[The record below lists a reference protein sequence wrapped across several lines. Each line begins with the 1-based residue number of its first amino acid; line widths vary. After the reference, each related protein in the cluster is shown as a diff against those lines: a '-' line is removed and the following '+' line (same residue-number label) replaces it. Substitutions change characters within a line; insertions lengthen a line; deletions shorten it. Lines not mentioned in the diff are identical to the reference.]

1 MIRINLLKPETK
13 DIREPVVTPGAAEEG
28 AKKGPNVGNLIFLA
42 LVIGLGAIFFFQMKA
57 FDRENALLAVARQEK
72 AQLQYVEAKLEEQR
86 KARESLDKKITL
98 IESLNAQRD
107 LAPRLMDELSRR
119 LPDWVWLT
127 EIVYDAKGIQ
137 IKGRAL
143 SNNLIADYISN
154 LEASPQVMN
163 VNLVASTQKTTKGDQ
178 YLEFALRAMVEKK
191 PEPPPSATTGSP
203 ATTAPSGTT
212 GSPGKSAA
220 KKGVQP

>member
-13 DIREPVVTPGAAEEG
+13 DLREQTVTPGMPEEG
-28 AKKGPNVGNLIFLA
+28 TKKGPNAGNLIFLV
-42 LVIGLGAIFFFQMKA
+42 LLIGLGAFFFFQKKA
-57 FDRENALLAVARQEK
+57 MDRENALLTSARQEK
-72 AQLQYVEAKLEEQR
+72 SQLQYVEKKLDEQR
-86 KARESLDKKITL
+86 KARESLNQKITL

-143 SNNLIADYISN
+143 SNNLIADYISS
-154 LEASPQVMN
+154 LEASPQIMN
-163 VNLVASTQKTTKGDQ
+163 VNLVSSTQRTAQGDQ
-178 YLEFALRAMVEKK
+178 YLEFSLRAVVEKK
-191 PEPPPSATTGSP
+191 PEPVP
-203 ATTAPSGTT
+203 AAPE
-212 GSPGKSAA
+212 PAAKPAA
-220 KKGVQP
+220 KKGVKP

>member
-13 DIREPVVTPGAAEEG
+13 DIREQVVTSGVTEEG
-28 AKKGPNVGNLIFLA
+28 PKKGPNVGNLIFLA
-42 LVIGLGAIFFFQMKA
+42 LVIGLGALFFFQKKA
-57 FDRENALLAVARQEK
+57 MDRENALLATARQEK
-72 AQLQYVEAKLEEQR
+72 SQLQYVEAKLEQQR
-86 KARESLDKKITL
+86 KARESLNQKITL

-127 EIVYDAKGIQ
+127 EVIYDAKGIQ

-143 SNNLIADYISN
+143 SNNLIADYISS

-163 VNLVASTQKTTKGDQ
+163 VNLDSSTQKTAQGDQ
-178 YLEFALRAMVEKK
+178 YLEFSLRAMVEKK
-191 PEPPPSATTGSP
+191 PEPVPPTPEP
-203 ATTAPSGTT
+203 AAKP
-212 GSPGKSAA
+212 AA

>member
-1 MIRINLLKPETK
+1 MIRINLLKPETEHV
-13 DIREPVVTPGAAEEG
+13 RESVVTPGVIEEG
-28 AKKGPNVGNLIFLA
+28 VKKGPNVGNLIFLA
-42 LVIGLGAIFFFQMKA
+42 LVIGLAAFFFIQKKA
-57 FDRENALLAVARQEK
+57 MDRENGLLAKARQEK
-72 AQLQYVEAKLEEQR
+72 SQLQYVEAKLEEQR
-86 KARESLDKKITL
+86 KARESLNQKITL

-127 EIVYDAKGIQ
+127 EVTYDAKGIQ

-143 SNNLIADYISN
+143 SNNLIADYISA

-163 VNLVASTQKTTKGDQ
+163 VNLVSSTQKTLKGDQ
-178 YLEFALRAMVEKK
+178 YLEFALRAQVEKK
-191 PEPPPSATTGSP
+191 PEPVPQPPPEP
-203 ATTAPSGTT
+203 AAKP
-212 GSPGKSAA
+212 A

>member
-13 DIREPVVTPGAAEEG
+13 DLREQTVTAVPEEG
-28 AKKGPNVGNLIFLA
+28 GKKGPNFGNLIFLA
-42 LVIGLGAIFFFQMKA
+42 LVIGLGAFFFFQKKA
-57 FDRENALLAVARQEK
+57 IDRENALLTSARQEK
-72 AQLQYVEAKLEEQR
+72 SQLQYVIAKLEEQR
-86 KARESLDKKITL
+86 KARESLNQKITL

-119 LPDWVWLT
+119 LPEWVWLT

-143 SNNLIADYISN
+143 SNNLIADYISS

-163 VNLVASTQKTTKGDQ
+163 VNLVSSTQKTTQGDQ
-178 YLEFALRAMVEKK
+178 YLEFSLRAMVEKK
-191 PEPPPSATTGSP
+191 PEPVPPPPTQEP
-203 ATTAPSGTT
+203 AAKP
-212 GSPGKSAA
+212 AA

>member
-13 DIREPVVTPGAAEEG
+13 DIREQVATPGVAEEG
-28 AKKGPNVGNLIFLA
+28 SKKGPNVGSLIFLILIIA
-42 LVIGLGAIFFFQMKA
+42 LGAFFFYQKKG
-57 FDRENALLAVARQEK
+57 FDRENALLATARKDK
-72 AQLQYVEAKLEEQR
+72 AALQYVEKKLEEQR
-86 KARESLDKKITL
+86 LARASLDQKITL

-119 LPDWVWLT
+119 LPEWVWLS

-143 SNNLIADYISN
+143 SNNLVADYISG

-163 VNLVASTQKTTKGDQ
+163 VNLVSSTQKTTKSDQ
-178 YLEFALRAMVEKK
+178 YVEFSLRAMVEKK
-191 PEPPPSATTGSP
+191 PEPAP
-203 ATTAPSGTT
+203 APAAPS
-212 GSPGKSAA
+212 PGAKPAA

>member
-13 DIREPVVTPGAAEEG
+13 DIRETVAVPGISEEG
-28 AKKGPNVGNLIFLA
+28 SKKGTSLGNLVILF
-42 LVIGLGAIFFFQMKA
+42 LVIGLGLFYFFQKKA
-57 FDRENALLAVARQEK
+57 FDRENTLLAEARQEK
-72 AQLQYVEAKLEEQR
+72 SQLQYVEAKLEEQR

-119 LPDWVWLT
+119 LPDWVWLS
-127 EIVYDAKGIQ
+127 EVAYDDKGIQ

-143 SNNLIADYISN
+143 SNNLIADYIAS

-163 VNLVASTQKTTKGDQ
+163 VNLVSSTQRTTQGDQ
-178 YLEFALRAMVEKK
+178 YLEFALRAVIENK
-191 PEPPPSATTGSP
+191 PEPVP
-203 ATTAPSGTT
+203 APAKAEP
-212 GSPGKSAA
+212 AA
-220 KKGVQP
+220 KPDDKKGEK